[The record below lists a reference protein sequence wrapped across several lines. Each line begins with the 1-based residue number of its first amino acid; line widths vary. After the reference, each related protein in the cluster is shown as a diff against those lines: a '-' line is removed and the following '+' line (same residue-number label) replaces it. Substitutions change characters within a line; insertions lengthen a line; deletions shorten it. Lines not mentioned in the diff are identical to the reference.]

1 MTTHKSV
8 GRRGFLGGG
17 LASAGLTIAATV
29 PASIPA
35 HAAGGAPIRAAVL
48 EFNDPWTKATGL
60 GELLR
65 RAGANV
71 ITLDPGLPAT
81 SQGVDLIAFG
91 TFTNNAPTYLD
102 YVAAQSSSLRDFAA
116 AGGVV
121 LDMAQSDQYS
131 QKASYLPAPL
141 SATRADPDH
150 DAIYAMA
157 PEHPLVTA
165 LRTGIDGRVLTD
177 RASAIRVSWETLVD
191 WESMRVLLS
200 CAPGGNPKPP
210 ALLEGAH
217 GKGRFLVT
225 SLTIDKC
232 FNAAGTAIQPA
243 TAVGDS
249 EAFFAALTK
258 YVSSVKAG
266 TAPAVVPTPKPKEPA
281 AGPMVGHTTD
291 RTTRIWLRPGRD
303 HHAIPR
309 WECTVRNQ
317 KGKEERVQATL
328 TSANDY
334 SLIFE
339 VDKLHPGTRYTFT
352 IVPVTGDPEFT
363 PLIGAFTT
371 APSDNS
377 KAKVVMGVGSC
388 APSGSDAVWDRIL
401 AEGCDS
407 FVFMG
412 DTPYIDSVDLQF
424 ARQRHR
430 EFLQVPELAR
440 LVRSIPTW
448 GTWDD
453 HDFAFNASLGDV
465 KGKVNTRTAF
475 VDYRANASYGHTA
488 AGEQQTRRDAG
499 EGVYTSFRRG
509 PVEVFLLDPRWFS
522 RTEASWADVG
532 QPTCLGTTQWQ
543 WFQKALRSSD
553 ATFKLVVSGMIW
565 DDKQNAES
573 DDWGTFPHER
583 EAMFDFIK
591 DEEIPGVVLLSGD
604 IHVSRA
610 LNYGPRV
617 GYDLWQ
623 WIVSPLHDRTIASLN
638 VPHPALVHSAVEP
651 NVFAR
656 IEADTTVKPA
666 TLKATWINRAGERI
680 FEVATT
686 STQLGHRH

>member
-1 MTTHKSV
+1 MTIPKSL

-17 LASAGLTIAATV
+17 IATAGLSIAA
-29 PASIPA
+29 AMPA
-35 HAAGGAPIRAAVL
+35 HAAQGAPIRAAVL
-48 EFNDPWTKATGL
+48 EFKDPWTKATGL
-60 GELLR
+60 AELLR
-65 RAGANV
+65 RAGAIV
-71 ITLDPGLPAT
+71 VTFDPTLPAT
-81 SQGVDLIAFG
+81 AQGVDLIAFG
-91 TFTNNAPTYLD
+91 TFTNNAPAYID
-102 YVAAQSSSLRDFAA
+102 YVQNQAASLRDFAA

-121 LDMAQSDQYS
+121 LDMAQSDQFS
-131 QKASYLPAPL
+131 PKASYLPAPL
-141 SATRADPDH
+141 GATRADPDH
-150 DAIYAMA
+150 DTIYPMA
-157 PEHPLVTA
+157 AEHPLVAA
-165 LRTGIDGRVLTD
+165 LRTGVDGRVFTD
-177 RASAIRVSWETLVD
+177 RAAAIRVSWETLID

-200 CAPGGNPKPP
+200 CAPDGKPTPP

-225 SLTIDKC
+225 SLTVDKC
-232 FNAAGTAIQPA
+232 FDGAGAPLQPA
-243 TAVGDS
+243 VAVADS
-249 EAFFAALTK
+249 EAFFAAIAG
-258 YVSSVKAG
+258 YVASVKAG
-266 TAPAVVPTPKPKEPA
+266 TAPAVVPTPKPKDPA

-291 RTTRIWLRPGRD
+291 SSTRIWLRPGRD

-309 WECTVRNQ
+309 WECTLTSE
-317 KGKEERVQATL
+317 KGKVEKVEATL
-328 TSANDY
+328 TDANDH

-339 VDKLHPGTRYTFT
+339 ADKLKAESRYAFS
-352 IVPVTGDPEFT
+352 IIPAAGDPTFT
-363 PLIGAFTT
+363 PLFGAFTT
-371 APSDNS
+371 APKDNS
-377 KAKVVMGVGSC
+377 KSKVVMGVGSC
-388 APSGSDAVWDRIL
+388 APSGSDSVWDRIL

-430 EFLQVPELAR
+430 EFLQAPEVAR
-440 LVRSIPTW
+440 MIRSVPTW

-453 HDFAFNASLGDV
+453 HDFAFNASLGDT
-465 KGKVNTRTAF
+465 KGKENTRSAF
-475 VDYRANASYGHTA
+475 VDYRANASYGHTG
-488 AGEQQTRRDAG
+488 AGALQTDRDAG

-532 QPTCLGTTQWQ
+532 EPTCLGARQWA
-543 WFQKALRSSD
+543 WFQDSLRKSD
-553 ATFKLVVSGMIW
+553 ATFKLIVSGMIW
-565 DDKQNAES
+565 DDKQNTES

-591 DEEIPGVVLLSGD
+591 DGQIPGVVLLSGD

-638 VPHPALVHSAVEP
+638 LPHPALVHSAVEP

-656 IEADTTVKPA
+656 IEADTTVSPA
-666 TLKATWINRAGERI
+666 TLKATWINRSGRRI
-680 FEVATT
+680 FEVNTT
-686 STQLGHRH
+686 STELGHPH